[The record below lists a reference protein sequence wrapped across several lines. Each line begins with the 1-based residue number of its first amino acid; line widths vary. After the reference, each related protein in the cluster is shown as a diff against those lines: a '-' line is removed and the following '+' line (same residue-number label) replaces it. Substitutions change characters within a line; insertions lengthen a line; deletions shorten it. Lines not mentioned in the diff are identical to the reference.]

1 MSQSGMPWHQVAVG
15 GSAAPA
21 AHRGKLSLQAG
32 VRILREAHRL
42 LFQGLCN
49 QHAVPIAA
57 ETYVKNQNGEG

>member
-1 MSQSGMPWHQVAVG
+1 MPWHQVAVG

-32 VRILREAHRL
+32 VRVEL
-42 LFQGLCN
+42 LIASFFKVCN